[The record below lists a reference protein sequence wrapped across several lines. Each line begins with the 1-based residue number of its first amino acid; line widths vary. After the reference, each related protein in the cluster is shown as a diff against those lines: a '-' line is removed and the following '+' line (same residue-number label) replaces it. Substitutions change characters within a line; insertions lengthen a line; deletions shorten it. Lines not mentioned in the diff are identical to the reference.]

1 MYDPDRADNRE
12 VFLTLLKVYLTP
24 NGAEPPQVQLAL
36 RLLTEHHSKMDPAK
50 VERRQLKDVRVVGPL
65 ADSAYAGSP
74 WEFSRRSICC
84 RATCA

>member
-1 MYDPDRADNRE
+1 MYDPDRVDNRE

-50 VERRQLKDVRVVGPL
+50 VGRRQLKDVR
-65 ADSAYAGSP
+65 
-74 WEFSRRSICC
+74 W
-84 RATCA
+84 